1 MTFEQFWAMIVKQWK
16 LIVICFVVVGLGAY
30 VGSKLMTPRFQSSVL
45 VQVAIQSSNNQADYN
60 SLLASDQL
68 VQTEAQL
75 AVSDPVLR
83 EVASHYKGLTVQQLV
98 AEVTATAKTST
109 QLFEIDVLD
118 ASPQRAA
125 DLANDIANT
134 LIKQQ
139 VQQTR
144 QQNVQ
149 SQQQLQQDVDSTQRQ
164 INAMS
169 NKIAALQN
177 KSGSQG
183 QLVALRSQ
191 LSGLQQHYSQWQ
203 TALAQL
209 ELTQAQSGSFLH
221 IVQPAQP
228 AIKAA
233 QPNVPINTAG
243 GLLTGL
249 LLGFLL
255 AVLITRL
262 DTHVRT
268 SEDITQLLGWSVLGT
283 VWRGR
288 TTDRQETINPQ
299 GHDSN
304 AESYRILRTNVG
316 FSGIDAPLR
325 TMMVTSA
332 MPGDGK
338 STIAANL
345 AIFMA
350 KAGKN
355 TLLIDA
361 DLRRPTQHQIFNL
374 NADKKGLSNAVLMFS
389 IPTSAS
395 SMSSQFAVPTSPMR
409 STSSAGIGTVGI
421 EQCIHSVGIPNLRVM
436 PSGPLP
442 PNPSELLDSKAMQ
455 RLQEALAQCGAEV
468 IIFDTPP
475 TRGLSDASIIAPQV
489 DGVLLVIDIN
499 RANKKHLQEVKAV
512 YTQSGAHVLGCVV
525 NKQRA
530 NRHDTSYSYYYYRHD
545 NEAAAANNSNNNHNG
560 QNGQNSHKSTSHVS
574 DEQTS
579 IIPTAGGKF
588 KVAPTD
594 TRKGGRI
601 QHGK

>member
-1 MTFEQFWAMIVKQWK
+1 MTLEQFWTMIVKRWK
-16 LIVICFVVVGLGAY
+16 LIVICFLAIGLGAY

-98 AEVTATAKTST
+98 AEVTAASKTST
-109 QLFEIDVLD
+109 QLFEIDVMD
-118 ASPQRAA
+118 ASPQRSA

-139 VQQTR
+139 LQQTSA
-144 QQNVQ
+144 QNIQ
-149 SQQQLQQDVDSTQRQ
+149 SQQQLQQDVDSTQQ
-164 INAMS
+164 KINGLS
-169 NKIAALQN
+169 NTIASLQN
-177 KSGSQG
+177 KPGSQG
-183 QLVALRSQ
+183 RLVALRAQ
-191 LSGLQQHYSQWQ
+191 LSGLQQHYTQWQ

-209 ELTQAQSGSFLH
+209 ELAQAQSGSILH

-228 AIKAA
+228 ALKAA
-233 QPNVPINTAG
+233 QPNIPINTAG
-243 GLLTGL
+243 GLIAGL

-255 AVLITRL
+255 AVLLTQL

-268 SEDITQLLGWSVLGT
+268 GEDLSELLGWSVLGT

-288 TTDRQETINPQ
+288 STDRQDTIYPQ

-325 TMMVTSA
+325 TLMVTSA

-355 TLLIDA
+355 TLLVDA

-374 NADKKGLSNAVLMFS
+374 SADKKGLSNAILLYS
-389 IPTSAS
+389 LPASNS
-395 SMSSQFAVPTSPMR
+395 SMPSQFVVPTSPGR
-409 STSSAGIGTVGI
+409 SSGLPGVGQVGL

-455 RLQEALAQCGAEV
+455 RLQEALGQCGAEV

-499 RANKKHLQEVKAV
+499 RANKKHLQEVKKV
-512 YTQSGAHVLGCVV
+512 YTQAGAHVLGCVV
-525 NKQRA
+525 NKQRT
-530 NRHDTSYSYYYYRHD
+530 NRHDTSYSYYYYRQD
-545 NEAAAANNSNNNHNG
+545 NEASPG
-560 QNGQNSHKSTSHVS
+560 SHKSTGRASE
-574 DEQTS
+574 EQTS
-579 IIPTAGGKF
+579 IIPVAGGKA
-588 KVAPTD
+588 KVALSD
-594 TRKGGRI
+594 SKKGGRV